1 MVRRALVTGATGGL
15 GRVLVPLL
23 LESGY
28 RVRATGRDRAIGE
41 QLRAQGAE
49 FQGADLT
56 GGDPPPLTTGVD
68 VVFHL
73 AALSSPWGRPDM
85 FRSINVAATER
96 LLGAARTAGC
106 GAFLYAST
114 PSIYAD
120 RRSQLGIT
128 ETSPLPASFANQYAA
143 TKYAA
148 ECAVLAADTPG
159 LRTVSLRPRAIVG
172 RFDTVL
178 LPRLLRAARRGRMV
192 VPGDGDALVELT
204 DARDVAAAFLA
215 ADRAIDRAHGRAIN
229 ISGGQP
235 RTLRVLLDRIF
246 TELDLAVTLRRM
258 PVRAAFAAAYVAEA
272 IAALLP
278 GRPEP
283 PVTRYS
289 VMTFAFSQTF
299 DLSLARSLLSW
310 HPCHSPE
317 EAIRDALAG
326 RRVLA

>member
-15 GRVLVPLL
+15 GRILIPLL

-28 RVRATGRDRAIGE
+28 AVRATGRDLIIGE
-41 QLRAQGAE
+41 RLRAQGAE
-49 FQGADLT
+49 FHGADLT
-56 GGDPPPLTTGVD
+56 DHDPAPLTAGMD

-73 AALSSPWGRPDM
+73 AALSSPWGRRET
-85 FRSINVAATER
+85 FRSINVEVTER
-96 LLGAARTAGC
+96 LLASARTAGC
-106 GAFLYAST
+106 GAFIYAST

-120 RRSQLGIT
+120 CHPRLGIT
-128 ETSPLPASFANQYAA
+128 ERDALPPRFANQYAA

-148 ECAVLAADTPG
+148 ECAVLAADSPG
-159 LRTVSLRPRAIVG
+159 LRTMSLRPRAIVG

-178 LPRLLRAARRGRMV
+178 FPRLLRAVRRGRMV
-192 VPGDGDALVELT
+192 VPGDGGALIELT

-215 ADRAIDRAHGRAIN
+215 ADRAIDAAHGRAVN

-235 RTLRVLLDRIF
+235 RALRVLLERIF
-246 TELDLAVTLRRM
+246 AELDLTVALRRM
-258 PVRAAFAAAYVAEA
+258 PVRTALTAASLAET

-299 DLSLARSLLSW
+299 DLSMARSLLGW
-310 HPCHSPE
+310 QPVHSPE
-317 EAIRDALAG
+317 DAIRDAIAG
-326 RRVLA
+326 RRALA